1 MNNFIGKDGFF
12 WWVGVVEN
20 RHDPLNLSRCQIRI
34 FGWHTE
40 NKNLL
45 PISDLPWALPVLP
58 VNNSKTF
65 TTPVEGDWVVG
76 FFFDG
81 ASGQSPVYFGVL
93 PGIAKTTA
101 GSPQVGFT
109 DPRSDAELAKSPTL
123 PKQVSS
129 LDDGSGTTISNQ
141 PAQRN
146 PATSSVG
153 YPSTN
158 LLAQNDIKNPA
169 PSIAQRYLNN
179 TSGIPGPEAKSLN
192 TSIAGAAQGAA
203 SVIQGTP
210 QNLTSIVPKS
220 ASLSSAIKGSG
231 GSISSLLG
239 PSFDMATSLLGNDPK
254 ALKAIEDGKKKL
266 ADANVEKQIADAES
280 EAAKQREKSKA
291 SMSFSLESLGQ
302 MSANLSNSMS
312 AKLSGM
318 SGDVKTKTPVVVD
331 MGDISSLTATATA
344 FEVSLYKNTKD
355 ADLIYKGTDS
365 IIWDRTNRERLRR
378 NLSSLT
384 DAGYPKPAEKQGNI
398 PATPKA
404 DIAAVAPA
412 PLVNKVAP
420 NPIPDQVPLNQTGST
435 QQKSFENSLELYKA
449 KLESEYTQLKASVF
463 KIKTYSDSFSWNDSY
478 VKIQNQWTSQ
488 TSQLQKYAI
497 TDAQKKAYDEVNERT
512 LAIMRDIQ
520 TEYRTIQNYRGL

>member
-40 NKNLL
+40 NKQLL
-45 PISDLPWALPVLP
+45 DTTDLPWALPVLP

-93 PGIAKTTA
+93 PGIAKSSA
-101 GSPQVGFT
+101 GSTQVGFT
-109 DPRSDAELAKSPTL
+109 DPRTDGELAKSPAA
-123 PKQVSS
+123 PAQISS
-129 LDDGSGTTISNQ
+129 LADGSGTTLKNQ

-146 PATSSVG
+146 PTTSSVG

-192 TSIAGAAQGAA
+192 TAIAGAAQGAA
-203 SVIQGTP
+203 NAIQGTP
-210 QNLTSIVPKS
+210 QNFESIVPKPDG
-220 ASLSSAIKGSG
+220 LSSAIKGSS
-231 GSISSLLG
+231 GSVSNLMGPAFDFASSV
-239 PSFDMATSLLGNDPK
+239 LGNDPK
-254 ALKAIEDGKKKL
+254 TKKAIEDAKKKL
-266 ADANVEKQIADAES
+266 ANDNVDKQIADAEAA
-280 EAAKQREKSKA
+280 AAKQIEKSST
-291 SMSFSLESLGQ
+291 SMSLSLESLGQ

-318 SGDVKTKTPVVVD
+318 SGDVKTQTPVIVD
-331 MGDISSLTATATA
+331 LGDISSLTETATA
-344 FEVSLYKNTKD
+344 FETSLYKNTKD
-355 ADLIYKGTDS
+355 ADLVYSGSDS
-365 IIWDRTNRERLRR
+365 IVWDRTNRERLRR
-378 NLSSLT
+378 KLPDLAT
-384 DAGYPKPAEKQGNI
+384 AGYPRPAEKKGNI
-398 PATPKA
+398 SAAPKA
-404 DIAAVAPA
+404 DIGAVAPA

-435 QQKSFENSLELYKA
+435 QQKSLENSITLYENMVKQDTQDLIK
-449 KLESEYTQLKASVF
+449 KLDTCVTYEQFEAWVSEEQTIWKKCDTMSSDIEKSSGDSTVFTTLYVFTKKYKKQLSTVLDNRVA
-463 KIKTYSDSFSWNDSY
+463 T
-478 VKIQNQWTSQ
+478 VK
-488 TSQLQKYAI
+488 K
-497 TDAQKKAYDEVNERT
+497 
-512 LAIMRDIQ
+512 
-520 TEYRTIQNYRGL
+520 G